1 MSNNSHLPSLY
12 SNEVLNMLYC
22 EYEQKFEYAPLK
34 SKEELIKVLKK
45 RTKDGFIKK
54 WAYILHDKDIYVESD
69 TNIPEGKSVGDNK
82 DEHFHIV
89 MELSSN
95 QKPNVIAKWFKDE
108 KPERIQK
115 AKTTNKKFIFFN
127 MVEYLFHETP
137 SSINVK
143 AHYEHSEAIANF
155 NIEKFL
161 EKGRQESNEYK
172 KKINSKNEK
181 VKEKELLK
189 QLEDDIVEAIKQGT
203 PPYKISKLFFSG
215 DNLKYADRFK
225 TKINAWYETYCEA
238 HPCAERQGLLTTW
251 VMGPSGSG
259 KNTLARNYA
268 YQEYSPEDVC
278 EMDCTQQNAW
288 DKYEGQPCIILQDFR
303 TYHNFY
309 AQLLNLIDWNASTE
323 AQARYHNKDCRNIK
337 RVYITNTL
345 DLDELCIKSDDY
357 KVSDGELFQLQR
369 RVQLKVKIELVE
381 KTGQRKV
388 SDYKFN
394 ESKKEYEFV
403 SSHLLSYDPDKK
415 DKKDLDLII
424 LRRKFFPIKNPELL
438 TEEQQELF
446 LKMKKELPEKTFSKI
461 AELHNCKFEMKNEL
475 VDITKNLSED
485 KKEEI
490 KNGCQRLMEIEY
502 GLPEDNPFVFVPIAY

>member
-1 MSNNSHLPSLY
+1 
-12 SNEVLNMLYC
+12 MLYC

-34 SKEELIKVLKK
+34 SKEELLKVLKK

-54 WAYILHDKDIYVESD
+54 WAYILHDKDVYVESD
-69 TNIPEGKSVGDNK
+69 TNIPEGKSVGDSK

-143 AHYEHSEAIANF
+143 AHYEHSEATANF

-161 EKGRQESNEYK
+161 ENGRKESNEYK
-172 KKINSKNEK
+172 KKINSKENK
-181 VKEKELLK
+181 SKEKELLK
-189 QLEDDIVEAIKQGT
+189 QLEEEIVEAIKQGT

-215 DNLKYADRFK
+215 ENLKYADRFHS
-225 TKINAWYETYCEA
+225 KIMAWYDTYCEA
-238 HPCAERQGLLTTW
+238 NPCSEREGLLTTW
-251 VMGPSGSG
+251 ITGSSGSG

-268 YQEYSPEDVC
+268 YQEYAVEDVC

-303 TYHNFY
+303 PYKNFY
-309 AQLLNLIDWNASTE
+309 AQLLNLLDWNASTE

-337 RVYITNTL
+337 RVYITNTKTL
-345 DLDELCIKSDDY
+345 EDLCYHTDEFRSC
-357 KVSDGELFQLQR
+357 DGDIVQLQR
-369 RVQLKVKIELVE
+369 RVQLKVDLELIRE
-381 KTGQRKV
+381 TGQRKV
-388 SDYKFN
+388 STYRYDETTKEYKFD
-394 ESKKEYEFV
+394 
-403 SSHLLSYDPDKK
+403 SSYFEAYDPQKK
-415 DKKDLDLII
+415 DVKDLNLII
-424 LRRKFFPIKNPELL
+424 LKRKFYPIKNPELL
-438 TEEQQELF
+438 TEEQQKIF
-446 LKMKKELPEKTFSKI
+446 LEMKKEIPPNIFEKV
-461 AELHNCKFEMKNEL
+461 ADLHNNNYE
-475 VDITKNLSED
+475 TKN
-485 KKEEI
+485 KINEEI
-490 KNGCQRLMEIEY
+490 KKLEEEKREQIKKSCQRLFEIEY
-502 GLPEDNPFVFVPIAY
+502 GLTENNPFVFVPIGY